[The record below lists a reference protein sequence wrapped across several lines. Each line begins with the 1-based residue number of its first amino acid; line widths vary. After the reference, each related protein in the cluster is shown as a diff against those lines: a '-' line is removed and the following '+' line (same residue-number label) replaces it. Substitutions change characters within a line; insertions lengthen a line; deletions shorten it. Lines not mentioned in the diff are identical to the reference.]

1 MTAKR
6 PCPHLAP
13 AVNKLLAAGAAF
25 VGISPGGEDFM
36 FVHELN
42 IGPVSS
48 LGRELAK
55 AHNIE
60 FWTSNDPHY
69 SLDSGF
75 ACRECRLAVSWP
87 KKGSALNAI

>member
-1 MTAKR
+1 MAVDK

-13 AVNKLLAAGAAF
+13 AVNKLLAAGAEF
-25 VGISPGGEDFM
+25 IGVSPGGEDFRL
-36 FVHELN
+36 VHELN

-60 FWTSNDPHY
+60 FWTNDDPHH
-69 SLDSGF
+69 SPDRGF
-75 ACRECRLAVSWP
+75 SCRECQMAVSWP
-87 KKGSALNAI
+87 KKGSTLNAI